1 MEIKYFRI
9 NNIITLIKCNEI
21 HLVIISYIIAKN
33 INQTTRKPFH
43 VSNVKKLFDGNKI
56 NGNKLS
62 KMTCNEFIDTAKQH
76 KIPHKKAETLF
87 NQIHRHFNRDHL
99 EQKTQD
105 VVIELKLK
113 LDWNK
118 IPHKKAETLFNQIHR
133 HFNRDHLEQKTQD
146 VVIELK
152 LKLDWNRICEILLQN
167 KFPITEDNKH
177 KLETLFTKY
186 SRQDK
191 VDFEYFKNDLCRAYY
206 NDDDDK
212 YMFYKI
218 LTTHFR
224 FPL

>member
-62 KMTCNEFIDTAKQH
+62 KMTCNEFIDIAKSYK
-76 KIPHKKAETLF
+76 KINGKQLFEEINLHFQNTMET
-87 NQIHRHFNRDHL
+87 
-99 EQKTQD
+99 T
-105 VVIELKLK
+105 ELKSDEVSISIGPNWHIISNLLYK
-113 LDWNK
+113 
-118 IPHKKAETLFNQIHR
+118 HQF
-133 HFNRDHLEQKTQD
+133 FLE
-146 VVIELK
+146 
-152 LKLDWNRICEILLQN
+152 
-167 KFPITEDNKH
+167 EDNTN
-177 KLETLFTKY
+177 LLNEDNRYLRIETLFTEY
-186 SRQDK
+186 CEQYK
-191 VDFEYFKNDLCRAYY
+191 VDLECFTNDLCSAYY

-212 YMFYKI
+212 YMFYEI

-224 FPL
+224 FPLETR